1 MIDTNEISL
10 LDWHGTRILDYIPEH
25 FVRVKFRHDNERLQ
39 VIEWL
44 EKNTTGRFGIE
55 VIVENDKENSFGMLL
70 VKENYQIGFE
80 NPADA
85 TMYTMFFK

>member
-1 MIDTNEISL
+1 MIDINDISL
-10 LDWHGTRILDYIPEH
+10 LDWHKTRILDFIPEH

-55 VIVENDKENSFGMLL
+55 IVFEKDKEQSFGM
-70 VKENYQIGFE
+70 VINENYRIGFE

-85 TMYTMFFK
+85 TMYTMFFQ